1 MCNSS
6 FGLYDCGQP
15 PSNQQGRPSTIEEIL
30 FRYPMDIAYL
40 LGYEN
45 YLYVIVEHFAN
56 QMIVDNQKIDAI
68 MGNNQ

>member
-1 MCNSS
+1 
-6 FGLYDCGQP
+6 
-15 PSNQQGRPSTIEEIL
+15 
-30 FRYPMDIAYL
+30 MDIAYL